1 MKIPFPVKESV
12 IARTSVRN
20 YRDQVISAEE
30 QQALEAFISDLD
42 NPFARQVS
50 FHFLDQT
57 DVQGR
62 ETLGTYG
69 VIPLFEDH
77 ADIVFVELLVV
88 NHGHDAGPQP
98 VGEMDLRPVIIGV
111 IPYVIEGF
119 NRFILR
125 FQPRPEPPQR
135 MDVIG
140 CEHGFVPYVITIQRR
155 IILAAAHDV
164 CKLFFDQILHLWM
177 VIIEVS
183 VRHTLPVDGA
193 IGFDTV
199 VVIFHDKIRRIFQR
213 GQLPGQLHDDFHTDL
228 IRICQD
234 LMTGIEWIIAVRPI
248 FPPVHSRPDDHEIQT
263 DCLHAAHLRF
273 DVIHAVLPLYFQH
286 RAKRI
291 GCHTST
297 LLSVVSGDPHLKRPR
312 SSALCDSV
320 DHLHIGFFRDHR
332 GFKPIDGHFGKTV
345 LFPIFNSGL
354 NKGLNQRSGDSVRF
368 RCVQ

>member
-1 MKIPFPVKESV
+1 MKIPFPVKDSV

-20 YRDQVISAEE
+20 YSDQVISAEE

-111 IPYVIEGF
+111 IPYVIA
-119 NRFILR
+119 
-125 FQPRPEPPQR
+125 
-135 MDVIG
+135 
-140 CEHGFVPYVITIQRR
+140 IQRR
-155 IILAAAHDV
+155 IILVAAHDV
-164 CKLFFDQILHLWM
+164 GILFFDQILHLWM

-263 DCLHAAHLRF
+263 GCLHAAHLRF
-273 DVIHAVLPLYFQH
+273 DVVHAVLPLYFQH